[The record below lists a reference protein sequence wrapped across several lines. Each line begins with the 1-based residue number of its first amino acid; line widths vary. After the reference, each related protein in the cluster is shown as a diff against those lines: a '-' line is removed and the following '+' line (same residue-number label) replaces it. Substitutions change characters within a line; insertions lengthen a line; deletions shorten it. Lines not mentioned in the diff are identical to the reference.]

1 MFIRE
6 SYGVVYRSC
15 IDKFLKDFE
24 TRIVS
29 WHPLQLM
36 EGVWKRATDENPS
49 DEGRGVLKSKN
60 PLRASAFPFMAGRGE
75 GRLQFSGPRKQ
86 AYFHWF
92 KLWMHLNCLA
102 NK

>member
-24 TRIVS
+24 TLIVS

-49 DEGRGVLKSKN
+49 DEGRGVLKTPSEH
-60 PLRASAFPFMAGRGE
+60 LLFLSWRGGGKGGCNFQDHE
-75 GRLQFSGPRKQ
+75 SRLTFIGSNFGCI
-86 AYFHWF
+86 
-92 KLWMHLNCLA
+92 LIV
-102 NK
+102 